1 MGDKRQRKALS
12 QDNSCFE
19 EFQNFLIA
27 KAASMR
33 WLFYCA
39 QDKQTFVL
47 SHNHRAWPSELTLEE
62 KINMKPHSVVNI
74 VEQGNDYICS
84 LVSSGPYTNIKDDQR
99 LCYERLSQT
108 DETLQDIFL
117 DSSST
122 TQQVALEP
130 ERPSTQVELPA
141 VTLGISPHHML
152 QSQSPRAVS
161 CSPQLQST
169 PILNADASLMIQQ
182 QQAFMEKFLHQQ
194 NSLTADLLKQNK
206 TLCRSV
212 NRLIA
217 IIETNNLNQDSQSTE
232 QPSEPL
238 DEAFSHEGQNL
249 LDIPKEKVASLFG
262 HNLARVLF
270 GNEENCEL
278 INAMISPGKG
288 QKNVRTKCC
297 DSKKEK
303 FAKVVKKKYAKNPD
317 AAYVAAREG
326 ANQMGR
332 ELRVKYPNRVE
343 SSSSTLV

>member
-33 WLFYCA
+33 WLFLCA
-39 QDKQTFVL
+39 QAKQTFVL

-74 VEQGNDYICS
+74 VEQGNEYICS
-84 LVSSGPYTNIKDDQR
+84 LVSSGPYTKIKDDQR
-99 LCYERLSQT
+99 LCYERLSQA

-161 CSPQLQST
+161 CSP
-169 PILNADASLMIQQ
+169 NCSLPL
-182 QQAFMEKFLHQQ
+182 F
-194 NSLTADLLKQNK
+194 
-206 TLCRSV
+206 SV
-212 NRLIA
+212 LMPA
-217 IIETNNLNQDSQSTE
+217 
-232 QPSEPL
+232 
-238 DEAFSHEGQNL
+238 
-249 LDIPKEKVASLFG
+249 
-262 HNLARVLF
+262 
-270 GNEENCEL
+270 
-278 INAMISPGKG
+278 
-288 QKNVRTKCC
+288 
-297 DSKKEK
+297 
-303 FAKVVKKKYAKNPD
+303 
-317 AAYVAAREG
+317 
-326 ANQMGR
+326 
-332 ELRVKYPNRVE
+332 
-343 SSSSTLV
+343 